1 MAKKAVSPGLRDVL
15 AGQRTELERRLAGRY
30 VERHMATPVRD
41 NDLIKV
47 VIGPR
52 RAGKSYFA
60 TRLVSSFGPYGYAN
74 LDDERLVGLTDY
86 DQLIAAIDQTQG
98 KPTYLL
104 LDEVQNLDRWE
115 LLVNRLQRQGRR
127 LIVTG
132 SNAHLLGRELATHLT
147 GRHQPITLLP
157 FSFAEYLAARSI
169 ETESETKQA
178 LLTYAEH
185 GGLPETVM
193 ANIDPHPYA
202 STLLDAILYKDIV
215 RRARI
220 RVMDGLGELTR
231 YLATN
236 VASEYSLRGLTGLAG
251 CASEKTV
258 QKYLGLLEEAFLFF
272 SLKRFSFKV
281 REQAKANR
289 KIYCID
295 NGFVTAKGF
304 LTGTH
309 IGRLCENL
317 VAIALKQRELAGDSQ
332 VFFWKDPQQHEVD
345 FVVRRGR
352 SVEQLI
358 QVSWDL
364 TSPKTKEREV
374 RALLKASRE
383 LSCENLLILTG
394 DTEGEERVSWF
405 GMEGTIRMMPIE
417 QWLRGDGVTR

>member
-1 MAKKAVSPGLRDVL
+1 MAKKTISSGLRDAL
-15 AGQRTELERRLAGRY
+15 AGQRVELERRLAGRY
-30 VERHMATPVRD
+30 IERRLDTPVPD

-60 TRLVSSFGPYGYAN
+60 SRLITSFGSYGYAN
-74 LDDERLVGLTDY
+74 LDDERLADLTDY

-98 KPTYLL
+98 HPRYLL
-104 LDEVQNLDRWE
+104 LDEIQNLARWE
-115 LLVNRLQRQGRR
+115 LLVNRLQREGRR

-147 GRHQPITLLP
+147 GRHQPITLFP
-157 FSFAEYLAARSI
+157 FSFPEYLDARGIDTTSG
-169 ETESETKQA
+169 TKEA
-178 LLTYAEH
+178 LQTYAEH
-185 GGLPETVM
+185 GGLPEPLM
-193 ANIDPHPYA
+193 GSIDPRQYA
-202 STLLDAILYKDIV
+202 STLLDAVLYKDIV

-220 RVMDGLGELTR
+220 RSMEGLGELAR
-231 YLATN
+231 YLTTN

-317 VAIALKQRELAGDSQ
+317 VAIALKRREMAGACQ

-352 SVEQLI
+352 KVEQLI
-358 QVSWDL
+358 QVSWDM

-374 RALLKASRE
+374 RALLKAARE
-383 LSCENLLILTG
+383 LSCDKLLILTA

-405 GMEGTIRMMPIE
+405 GMEGTIRMMPIWT
-417 QWLRGDGVTR
+417 WLRDGEA